1 MSFGSGAL
9 KHLIARGKPINDKG
23 FVSSLVSPFFPLF
36 GGQVLTHLS
45 HSYRGSALF
54 LKISLIV
61 GSLLVILFFIANILP
76 KPAHHR
82 SKSFFLIRWIA
93 KFSGAIFVALIV
105 LLSLE
110 PNLLQTPRG
119 QISVAGFDFAL
130 ANLLAYA
137 KEDSMAEQNLTI
149 VTAIISGAFLLV
161 QVVIFMICMSRIS
174 QVKNEELK
182 SSLKI
187 SLLDNEDNLFDLGL
201 YVGLGGT
208 VLSLILLLVLDVKQ
222 DALIGAYT
230 STLFGIL
237 FVAALKIF
245 VVRPYRNHLLVKQDG
260 EKRYE
265 S

>member
-1 MSFGSGAL
+1 
-9 KHLIARGKPINDKG
+9 
-23 FVSSLVSPFFPLF
+23 
-36 GGQVLTHLS
+36 
-45 HSYRGSALF
+45 
-54 LKISLIV
+54 
-61 GSLLVILFFIANILP
+61 
-76 KPAHHR
+76 
-82 SKSFFLIRWIA
+82 
-93 KFSGAIFVALIV
+93 
-105 LLSLE
+105 LE

-137 KEDSMAEQNLTI
+137 KEESMAEQNLTI
-149 VTAIISGAFLLV
+149 VTAIIAGAFFLV

-174 QVKNEELK
+174 QVKNEEGLK
-182 SSLKI
+182 PSLKL
-187 SLLDNEDNLFDLGL
+187 SLLDNEENLFDLGL

-245 VVRPYRNHLLVKQDG
+245 VVRPYRNHLLMRQDD

>member
-1 MSFGSGAL
+1 M
-9 KHLIARGKPINDKG
+9 
-23 FVSSLVSPFFPLF
+23 
-36 GGQVLTHLS
+36 
-45 HSYRGSALF
+45 
-54 LKISLIV
+54 
-61 GSLLVILFFIANILP
+61 
-76 KPAHHR
+76 
-82 SKSFFLIRWIA
+82 
-93 KFSGAIFVALIV
+93 
-105 LLSLE
+105 SLE

-137 KEDSMAEQNLTI
+137 NEESMAEQNLTI
-149 VTAIISGAFLLV
+149 VTAIIAGAFLLV

-174 QVKNEELK
+174 QVKNEDLK
-182 SSLKI
+182 PGLKLSSTSIMKI
-187 SLLDNEDNLFDLGL
+187 TSLILGL

-245 VVRPYRNHLLVKQDG
+245 IVRPYRNHLLVKQDG